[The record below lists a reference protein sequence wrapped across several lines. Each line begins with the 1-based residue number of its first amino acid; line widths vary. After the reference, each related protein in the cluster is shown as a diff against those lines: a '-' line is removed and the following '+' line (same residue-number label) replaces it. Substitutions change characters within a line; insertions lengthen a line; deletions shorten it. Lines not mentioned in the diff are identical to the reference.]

1 LSLITFRK
9 LVLPS
14 FTALAFTIITLGTNI
29 SLLSQYDFSTH
40 AQQEGLESLPAYLGV
55 AMRGN
60 HTSAKEHDTSDILF
74 PRSYYEDSIRLIHD
88 AGMNHIRYLF
98 YWESYAKN
106 PFAFMEEITTVA
118 ETADRYGI
126 KVLYDNHQWH
136 TSSWLESRGTGFPSI
151 LFAGNP
157 AYERDSGGNTDDE
170 TAKLWWTD
178 WWNREVK
185 DTRGND
191 GWTLQAEFLRTIV
204 RALDRYESTLGYE
217 ILSEPQVHSD
227 DQWQKI
233 GTFNSF
239 ITSELRKE
247 TQKIIAYSQQV
258 PSSFRAP
265 GISVTSENQ
274 AKMAPMDI
282 TNVVF
287 KISVYGPSSDSF
299 QRERLSRLVTAAQI
313 AQVPV
318 YVGEWNNVVRERSGG
333 VFQIDP
339 EQSDLSQEEV
349 AQFIEDF
356 NNIGAWGWAY
366 WQWNF
371 NTHDVPNFN
380 LVLVSP
386 EGMIQPTKYYEQL
399 KVAISEL
406 RL

>member
-1 LSLITFRK
+1 MGSY
-9 LVLPS
+9 S
-14 FTALAFTIITLGTNI
+14 
-29 SLLSQYDFSTH
+29 
-40 AQQEGLESLPAYLGV
+40 EPAYIGV

-60 HTSAKEHDTSDILF
+60 HTSAKEHQTSDFLF
-74 PRSYYEDSIRLIHD
+74 PDNYYEDSIKLIRD

-98 YWESYAKN
+98 YWESYVKD
-106 PFAFMEEITTVA
+106 PSAFIKEITNVA
-118 ETADRYGI
+118 ETANRYGI

-151 LFAGNP
+151 LFAGNQE
-157 AYERDSGGNTDDE
+157 YERDSGGNTNDE
-170 TAKLWWTD
+170 IAELWWTD
-178 WWNREVK
+178 WWNREVR
-185 DTRGND
+185 DIRGTD
-191 GWTLQAEFLRTIV
+191 GWWLHAEFLRTVV

-233 GTFNSF
+233 GVFNSF
-239 ITSELRKE
+239 ITSELRKD

-258 PSSFRAP
+258 PSSFRVP

-274 AKMAPMDI
+274 ANMAPADKF
-282 TNVVF
+282 NVVF

-318 YVGEWNNVVRERSGG
+318 YVGEWNNVVRERSGDI
-333 VFQIDP
+333 FQIDP
-339 EQSDLSQEEV
+339 EESDLSQEE
-349 AQFIEDF
+349 ATQFIEDF

-371 NTHDVPNFN
+371 KPHQVPSFN
-380 LVLVSP
+380 LITVSK
-386 EGMIQPTKYYEQL
+386 EGSIIPTRYYQL
-399 KVAISEL
+399 LETAILDETQRSNN
-406 RL
+406 

>member
-1 LSLITFRK
+1 MLSTCS
-9 LVLPS
+9 P
-14 FTALAFTIITLGTNI
+14 
-29 SLLSQYDFSTH
+29 LLSQYNSTY
-40 AQQEGLESLPAYLGV
+40 AQQEGSESQPAYIGV

-60 HTSAKEHDTSDILF
+60 HTSAKEHQTSDFLV
-74 PRSYYEDSIRLIHD
+74 PNNYYEDSIRLIHD

-106 PFAFMEEITTVA
+106 PPAFMKEITTVA

-157 AYERDSGGNTDDE
+157 EYERDSGGNTNDE
-170 TAKLWWTD
+170 TAELWWTD

-185 DTRGND
+185 DIRGTD
-191 GWTLQAEFLRTIV
+191 GWSLQADFLRTVV
-204 RALDRYESTLGYE
+204 RALDRYDSTLGYE

-233 GTFNSF
+233 GAFNSF
-239 ITSELRKE
+239 ITSELRKD

-274 AKMAPMDI
+274 ANMAPANKF
-282 TNVVF
+282 NVIF
-287 KISVYGPSSDSF
+287 KISIYGTSSDSF
-299 QRERLSRLVTAAQI
+299 QRERLSRLVMAAQI

-318 YVGEWNNVVRERSGG
+318 YVGEWNNVVRERSGD

-349 AQFIEDF
+349 TQFIEDF

-371 NTHDVPNFN
+371 KPHQVSSFN
-380 LVLVSP
+380 LITVS
-386 EGMIQPTKYYEQL
+386 EDGSVIPTKYYQL
-399 KVAISEL
+399 LDSAIFDENQRPL
-406 RL
+406 N